1 MDFTHS
7 TESVGEKE
15 GLYSPATSL
24 PRRTCGVWQC
34 KQNHRLRSFRT
45 AAQLPAAHTI
55 LISDAS
61 RWTRSQPQTIRLTRP
76 DSLPSHHEKNK
87 WWRTEKTKD
96 ERKQED
102 TPLFFFLRFATCIHT
117 NGFYTLTAGL
127 CYMPLSCDHDP
138 NICGQ
143 YSRQH
148 PFPNGGT
155 FLPHRWLA
163 FSSMVR

>member
-1 MDFTHS
+1 MKKINGEEQKKQKTNVSKKIHHS
-7 TESVGEKE
+7 
-15 GLYSPATSL
+15 
-24 PRRTCGVWQC
+24 
-34 KQNHRLRSFRT
+34 
-45 AAQLPAAHTI
+45 
-55 LISDAS
+55 
-61 RWTRSQPQTIRLTRP
+61 
-76 DSLPSHHEKNK
+76 
-87 WWRTEKTKD
+87 
-96 ERKQED
+96 
-102 TPLFFFLRFATCIHT
+102 FFLRFVTSIYT